1 MVKICYHHDIRLLLK
16 WFLLLGHETI
26 SDEKM
31 RVAHEEMQDL
41 KGVWTELSKIWE
53 QIDDLKDKPWLSVA
67 PRKVNY
73 FIKTNISFFFS
84 F

>member
-1 MVKICYHHDIRLLLK
+1 M
-16 WFLLLGHETI
+16 FLGHETI

-67 PRKVNY
+67 PRKV
-73 FIKTNISFFFS
+73 SHD
-84 F
+84 